1 MKVCY
6 THFSPNA
13 VIRERCREG
22 VDYLNHNF
30 DLGFDDTV
38 YLLKELKKNER
49 CTLSIQTAKSS
60 LYFFIDSEKNL
71 WVDLDD
77 ISSLWAQSE
86 VSLEAATEIIRIAFE
101 GGDFDELIP
110 TTDKEWD
117 AYSWPSIDD

>member
-13 VIRERCREG
+13 VIRERYREG

-30 DLGFDDTV
+30 DLGFDDTL
-38 YLLKELKKNER
+38 YLLKELTKNER
-49 CTLSIQTAKSS
+49 CNLSIQTPKTS
-60 LYFFIDSEKNL
+60 LYFFIDSDKNL

-77 ISSLWAQSE
+77 LSSLWAQSE
-86 VSLEAATEIIRIAFE
+86 VTMEAATEILRIAFD
-101 GGDFDELIP
+101 GGEFNELIP

-117 AYSWPSIDD
+117 AYSWPSQDD

>member
-6 THFSPNA
+6 THFSPDA
-13 VIRERCREG
+13 VVRDRYREG
-22 VDYLNHNF
+22 VDFLNHHF
-30 DLGFDDTV
+30 DLGFDDTL
-38 YLLKELKKNER
+38 YLLKELKNER
-49 CTLSIQTAKSS
+49 CRLSIQTPKHS
-60 LYFFIDSEKNL
+60 LCFFIDSEENL

-86 VSLEAATEIIRIAFE
+86 VSLEAATEIIRIAFA

-117 AYSWPSIDD
+117 AYAWPSKD